1 MFSDFRRYKKEINLL
16 INALTRMSKAFDSEA
31 AITEALVNVPEIPA
45 LAMSPRD
52 AFMQIQKSF
61 HLQKQI
67 TVFVQNLLW
76 CILPEFLFLFPGNNY
91 SRKYSLYSNE
101 Y

>member
-16 INALTRMSKAFDSEA
+16 VNALTRMSKAFDSEA

-61 HLQKQI
+61 LLPKQI
-67 TVFVQNLLW
+67 TVFVQSLLW
-76 CILPEFLFLFPGNNY
+76 CILLGFLFLFPG
-91 SRKYSLYSNE
+91 K
-101 Y
+101 